1 MDRIGDYG
9 GGDSGL
15 LFLAMVEARI
25 MSDTGR
31 AKSSVYI
38 EWAKTRS
45 MARFSLATSGIFNY
59 PLSDLPVKIE
69 DLEVSGPSLYGYGPL
84 QRSLAL
90 KCQVPPYNVVA
101 AIGTS
106 MANHLAMAAMIEPGD
121 EVLIERPAY
130 EPLLAIASYLG
141 AEIKRFERRFED
153 GFTLDPE
160 EVSRK
165 ISPRTRLVV
174 MTNLH
179 NPTGALTANDAIS
192 RIGEIALAV
201 GARVLVD
208 EVYLEAA
215 YESAPR
221 SAFHLG
227 KNFIVTSSLT
237 KAYGLSGLRCG
248 WVVAASELA
257 ERMWKLNDLFGVI
270 PAHAAERLSVIA
282 LKNIE
287 QIAERAKQL
296 LETNRELINRFLDS
310 REELEVVRPQFGTV
324 LFPRLLRGNVDDLCN
339 LLREKYE
346 TSVVP
351 GRFFEMPDHFRI
363 GIGCETETLVGGLE
377 RLGAALDE
385 MDRVRAS

>member
-1 MDRIGDYG
+1 
-9 GGDSGL
+9 
-15 LFLAMVEARI
+15 MVEACV

-59 PLSDLPVKIE
+59 PLSVLPVKIE

-106 MANHLAMAAMIEPGD
+106 MANHLAMAAVIEPGD

-201 GARVLVD
+201 GAHVLVD

-324 LFPRLLRGNVDDLCN
+324 LFPRLLRGSVDDLCN

-351 GRFFEMPDHFRI
+351 GRFFEMPDHFRV
-363 GIGCETETLVGGLE
+363 GIGCETATLVGGLE

-385 MDRVRAS
+385 MARVRAS